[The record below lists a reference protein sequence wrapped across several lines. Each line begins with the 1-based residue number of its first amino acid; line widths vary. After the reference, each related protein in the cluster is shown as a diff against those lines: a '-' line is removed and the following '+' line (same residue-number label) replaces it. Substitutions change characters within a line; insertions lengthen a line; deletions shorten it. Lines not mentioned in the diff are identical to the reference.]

1 MWVQDGAGVVSAA
14 WTVKDCKG
22 ELLSRFI
29 GSSRLEVARKLLP
42 TRYDPFRLEVSSSY
56 REQFDRHLDNVLKR
70 EEWRIVPLKRR
81 SSTHRRNST
90 TQLEFAFN

>member
-1 MWVQDGAGVVSAA
+1 VFTA
-14 WTVKDCKG
+14 WTVKDSKG

-29 GSSRLEVARKLLP
+29 GGSRLEVARKLLP

-56 REQFDRHLDNVLKR
+56 REQFNRHLNNVLKR

-81 SSTHRRNST
+81 SSPGRQTPT

>member
-1 MWVQDGAGVVSAA
+1 MSAA
-14 WTVKDCKG
+14 WTVKDRKG

-29 GSSRLEVARKLLP
+29 GGSRLEVARKLLP
-42 TRYDPFRLEVSSSY
+42 SRYDPFRLEVSSSY

-70 EEWRIVPLKRR
+70 EEWQIVPLKRR
-81 SSTHRRNST
+81 SSRRRRNST